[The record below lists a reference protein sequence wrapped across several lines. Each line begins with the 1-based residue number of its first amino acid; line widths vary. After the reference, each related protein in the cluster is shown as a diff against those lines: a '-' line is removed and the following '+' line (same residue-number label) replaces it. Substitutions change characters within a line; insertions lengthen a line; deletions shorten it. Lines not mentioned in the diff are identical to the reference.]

1 MYFPCGLNN
10 FKNKIENIEAQI
22 DEFLRT
28 PSLGQNLLVLIK
40 IVMSTL
46 YFIREKEVTLA
57 QRLKVPEIQA
67 ILYT

>member
-1 MYFPCGLNN
+1 M
-10 FKNKIENIEAQI
+10 NKIENIEAQI